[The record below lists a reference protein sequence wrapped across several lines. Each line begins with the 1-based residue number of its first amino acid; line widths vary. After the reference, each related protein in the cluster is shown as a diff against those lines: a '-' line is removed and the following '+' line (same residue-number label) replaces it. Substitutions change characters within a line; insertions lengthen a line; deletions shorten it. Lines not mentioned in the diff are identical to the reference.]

1 MILHQTIKAEHL
13 EMASLGNLIQD
24 ELRVICRQCKIDNV
38 ASLSKVHDAAIVLSP
53 FFSYFVYSLS

>member
-13 EMASLGNLIQD
+13 DMASLGNLTQE
-24 ELRVICRQCKIDNV
+24 ELRAICRQCKIDNV

-53 FFSYFVYSLS
+53 FFSYFVYSLT